1 MAQKRID
8 SSGSLA
14 ISPLPNGGFRVDA
27 RTTRVG
33 VLSYRMTDG
42 SIRRELRHPEDVFS
56 ADSLASYRDAAVTVG
71 HPSVLVDAANWRQY
85 SAGHMG
91 PARVEHPFVSSELAV
106 QDGEACRRVA
116 LDSEDPEALR
126 DCSLGYTCDVQMGAG
141 VWEGEPYDARQRNI
155 RVNHVALLRRGEGRA
170 GTTVGL
176 RLDAATSILGAMKT
190 HKIDGVDYEA
200 GSDAHVQAVDKT
212 IANMT
217 VAHATE
223 KKRAD
228 EATKRADA
236 AEKAAS
242 PAAIAA
248 LVEQRSDLLSRA
260 RSLFGAAY
268 GTGQRKDA
276 AAAEGGPAGNDDA
289 IIVDILS
296 KSFPS
301 LDLTAFSHD
310 QLMAILAASASSMAE
325 ETAEETPAAPPEAA
339 APPMA
344 ADSRRVPRASPGA
357 KPAATV
363 TGFEK
368 ARKDARERNE
378 NRWAK
383 GLSGK

>member
-1 MAQKRID
+1 
-8 SSGSLA
+8 
-14 ISPLPNGGFRVDA
+14 
-27 RTTRVG
+27 
-33 VLSYRMTDG
+33 
-42 SIRRELRHPEDVFS
+42 
-56 ADSLASYRDAAVTVG
+56 
-71 HPSVLVDAANWRQY
+71 
-85 SAGHMG
+85 
-91 PARVEHPFVSSELAV
+91 
-106 QDGEACRRVA
+106 
-116 LDSEDPEALR
+116 
-126 DCSLGYTCDVQMGAG
+126 
-141 VWEGEPYDARQRNI
+141 
-155 RVNHVALLRRGEGRA
+155 
-170 GTTVGL
+170 
-176 RLDAATSILGAMKT
+176 MKT

-212 IANMT
+212 IANLT

-296 KSFPS
+296 KAFPS

-325 ETAEETPAAPPEAA
+325 ETAEETPEAA

-344 ADSRRVPRASPGA
+344 ADSRRVPRALPGA
-357 KPAATV
+357 KPAAAV
-363 TGFEK
+363 AGFEK
-368 ARKDARERNE
+368 ARRDAREKSE

-383 GLSGK
+383 GLLGK